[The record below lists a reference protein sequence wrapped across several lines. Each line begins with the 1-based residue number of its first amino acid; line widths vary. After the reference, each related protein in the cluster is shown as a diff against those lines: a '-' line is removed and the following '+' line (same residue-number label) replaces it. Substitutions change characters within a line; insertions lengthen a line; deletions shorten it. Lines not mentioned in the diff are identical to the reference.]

1 MQTKTSNHGRQ
12 DKRKRAQSSASTAPN
27 QTYTKLDT
35 QPTKKTR
42 MDIARGKK
50 RLLDNNLPTSSA
62 TDHTLP
68 ARVGRKH
75 WLQTID
81 VDAPDSSPASES
93 ENAGK
98 QVNSRLPKKPIC
110 VSISPQGTSRQDST
124 APDSIMERSADA
136 RDSHYNDDGED
147 INEDTVS
154 QGNDEGEEQEDPREQ
169 VNVDD
174 LRSERVTFS
183 TPGNYL
189 RSLTP
194 YSANRSGPRDGPP
207 VTDNTRS
214 GSPSADNQA
223 ADGGSYSYAAPPR
236 PQRTSMHKERKLGA
250 EMPVVREAKDRTK
263 LPPASRKSR
272 MAPVRLDAEN
282 SESDLSD
289 HDEFDWKPRTTISRG
304 LKPSSA
310 SKWEVQIKPVS
321 KEMKAVMRNSFGRAE
336 LLIAI
341 GDPDGSQYLD
351 ITDIQNLTTPFERA
365 GVENICRAALI
376 ASAEQ
381 LGYDGELDVAHRLE
395 HGSEKYYITLLTSY
409 TAARARP
416 FRAKIKDAATTAYAS
431 VVNLTGL
438 TAAQAGK
445 LHEGG
450 NFLYPQRPN
459 GDYNYGRP
467 FHGLGIAEVA
477 QAVFFKNANS
487 IGMQE
492 LKNFQSSLASAPGEL
507 EIPEVML
514 AMTACVISAVIYDR
528 SNPPANGKPAEF
540 SGPALEGTFRSF
552 LTILANLRVKEP
564 VPYHDLMHDICMRA
578 SGGRAVNHHGDASQ
592 SDIVNR
598 VDWANIGYS
607 ATDGNHEGATQ

>member
-1 MQTKTSNHGRQ
+1 G
-12 DKRKRAQSSASTAPN
+12 
-27 QTYTKLDT
+27 
-35 QPTKKTR
+35 
-42 MDIARGKK
+42 
-50 RLLDNNLPTSSA
+50 
-62 TDHTLP
+62 
-68 ARVGRKH
+68 
-75 WLQTID
+75 
-81 VDAPDSSPASES
+81 
-93 ENAGK
+93 
-98 QVNSRLPKKPIC
+98 
-110 VSISPQGTSRQDST
+110 RQDST

-136 RDSHYNDDGED
+136 RDSHYNNDGED

-154 QGNDEGEEQEDPREQ
+154 QGDDEGEEQEDPREQ

-174 LRSERVTFS
+174 LWSERVTFS

-194 YSANRSGPRDGPP
+194 YSANRSGPRNGPP

-236 PQRTSMHKERKLGA
+236 PQRTSTHKERKLGA

-381 LGYDGELDVAHRLE
+381 LGYDGELD
-395 HGSEKYYITLLTSY
+395 
-409 TAARARP
+409 
-416 FRAKIKDAATTAYAS
+416 IKDAATTAYAS

-450 NFLYPQRPN
+450 NVLYPQRPN

-477 QAVFFKNANS
+477 QAVFFKSANS

-492 LKNFQSSLASAPGEL
+492 LKNFQSLLASAPGEL

-514 AMTACVISAVIYDR
+514 AMTACAISAVIYDR